1 MWLVSTAGRRNDMRL
16 LVVSGLSG
24 AGKSVALNTL
34 EDMGYYCIDNLP
46 ANLLPAFASQMVED
60 DKLPY
65 ESAAVGIDARNPAVA
80 LERFPVII
88 ADLRSRGVACDLLFL
103 EADEPI
109 LIKRFSET
117 RRRHPLTGDGVS
129 LAEAIAREREL
140 LSELAEHADLRMD
153 TSSSTLHQLRDIIRR
168 RIGRGPGN
176 TLSLMVESFGFKH
189 GMPRDADFVFDVRCL
204 PNPHW
209 VPTLR
214 PLTGKDPQVAE
225 FLAAEPLVEEMFES
239 LRTFLER
246 WIPRF
251 QADNRSY
258 LTVALGCT
266 GGQHRSV
273 YLAERIGRHFED
285 HSEASV
291 IVRHREM
298 D

>member
-1 MWLVSTAGRRNDMRL
+1 M
-16 LVVSGLSG
+16 
-24 AGKSVALNTL
+24 ALNTL

-46 ANLLPAFASQMVED
+46 ANLLPAFANLMVAQD
-60 DKLPY
+60 GIAY

-80 LERFPVII
+80 LEKFPAII
-88 ADLRSRGVACDLLFL
+88 ADLRERGVACDLLFL

-140 LSELAEHADLRMD
+140 LAELAEHADLRMD
-153 TSSSTLHQLRDIIRR
+153 TSTSTLHQLRDTIRR
-168 RIGRGPGN
+168 RVGRGPDHA
-176 TLSLMVESFGFKH
+176 LSLLMESFGFKH

-214 PLTGKDPQVAE
+214 PLTGKDPEVAE
-225 FLAAEPLVEEMFES
+225 FLAAEPLVDEMYES
-239 LRTFLER
+239 LRSFLER

-251 QADNRSY
+251 QADNRVY
-258 LTVALGCT
+258 LSVALGCT

-273 YLAERIGRHFED
+273 YLAERLGQYFAD
-285 HSEASV
+285 QGGADV

-298 D
+298 A

>member
-1 MWLVSTAGRRNDMRL
+1 MKL

-46 ANLLPAFASQMVED
+46 ANLLPAFANQMVAAD
-60 DKLPY
+60 GIPY
-65 ESAAVGIDARNPAVA
+65 ESAAVGIDARNPAVVLA
-80 LERFPVII
+80 RFPDII
-88 ADLRSRGVACDLLFL
+88 ADLRKRGVACDLLFL

-117 RRRHPLTGDGVS
+117 RRRHPLTGDGIS

-153 TSSSTLHQLRDIIRR
+153 TSSTTLHQLRDTIRR
-168 RIGRGPGN
+168 RIGHGSDSV
-176 TLSLMVESFGFKH
+176 LSLLVESFGFKH

-225 FLAAEPLVEEMFES
+225 FLAAEPLVDEMFES
-239 LRTFLER
+239 LKSFLER

-251 QADNRSY
+251 QADNRAY

-273 YLAERIGRHFED
+273 YLAERLGHHF
-285 HSEASV
+285 SEQGGTNV
-291 IVRHREM
+291 IVRHREIV
-298 D
+298 

>member
-1 MWLVSTAGRRNDMRL
+1 MSDVGLRNDMKL

-46 ANLLPAFASQMVED
+46 ANLLPAFAKQMVED
-60 DKLPY
+60 DKVPY

-80 LERFPVII
+80 LERFPAII
-88 ADLRSRGVACDLLFL
+88 ADLRNRGVACDLLFL

-140 LSELAEHADLRMD
+140 LAELAEHADLRMD

-168 RIGRGPGN
+168 RIGRGPDN
-176 TLSLMVESFGFKH
+176 SLSLLVESFGFKH

-239 LRTFLER
+239 LRSFLER

-251 QADNRSY
+251 HADNRSY

-273 YLAERIGRHFED
+273 YLAERIGRHFEG
-285 HSEASV
+285 HRKANV